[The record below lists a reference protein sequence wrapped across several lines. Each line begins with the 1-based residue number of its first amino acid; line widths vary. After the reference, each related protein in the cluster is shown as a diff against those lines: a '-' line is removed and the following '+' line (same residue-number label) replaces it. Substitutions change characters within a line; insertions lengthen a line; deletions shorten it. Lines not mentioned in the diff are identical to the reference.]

1 MSRAQLTSTV
11 EQNTGGAVAPFVAG
25 KNKIINGDFGIWQ
38 RGTSFSLTG
47 SNIYTADRWFV
58 NYDGSGATR
67 TVSQQTFTPGSA
79 PVAGYESA
87 YFFRLATTVAGSGQT
102 YADITQRIEDV
113 RTFAGQTVTVS
124 FWAKADSAISV
135 YAGFGQNFGSG
146 GSSTVYPSGT
156 TFTLSTSW
164 TRYTTQIAVPSVTG
178 KTIGTG
184 SFIELDFA
192 YPKNATFTL
201 DLWGVQVEAGSVA
214 TPFTTASGTF
224 QGELA
229 LCQRYYYQINTPTNL
244 PFTFQGNATMFASV
258 PLPVTMRTA
267 PTGTTN
273 INSFTTSG
281 SPSATQIYLNAYYVG
296 NLSGTYSSATVY
308 STLPYNVGNIQLYS
322 WSGYT
327 TGLPYLIGSGSSV
340 YVAWSAEL

>member
-11 EQNTGGAVAPFVAG
+11 EQNTGGAVAPFVGG
-25 KNKIINGDFGIWQ
+25 KNFIINGGMDVWQ
-38 RGTSFSLTG
+38 RGTSSSSSG
-47 SNIYTADRWFV
+47 GYYTADRWYQV
-58 NYDGSGATR
+58 SGSVTY
-67 TVSQQTFTPGSA
+67 SQETSIVPTGFQYALKGTTSA
-79 PVAGYESA
+79 SVQVLYGQAIETA
-87 YFFRLATTVAGSGQT
+87 HAIRL
-102 YADITQRIEDV
+102 
-113 RTFAGQTVTVS
+113 AGQTVTLS
-124 FWAKADSAISV
+124 YYGATSDSSSV
-135 YAGFGQNFGSG
+135 YFRIDYATTVDQGISSGTWTIINTITKSATPTMPSSPQQATFAIPSNAKTLRVFIGNAGSQASG
-146 GSSTVYPSGT
+146 GT
-156 TFTLSTSW
+156 T
-164 TRYTTQIAVPSVTG
+164 
-178 KTIGTG
+178 TIT
-184 SFIELDFA
+184 
-192 YPKNATFTL
+192 
-201 DLWGVQVEAGSVA
+201 GVQLEVGSVA
-214 TPFTTASGTF
+214 TPFSRAGGTL